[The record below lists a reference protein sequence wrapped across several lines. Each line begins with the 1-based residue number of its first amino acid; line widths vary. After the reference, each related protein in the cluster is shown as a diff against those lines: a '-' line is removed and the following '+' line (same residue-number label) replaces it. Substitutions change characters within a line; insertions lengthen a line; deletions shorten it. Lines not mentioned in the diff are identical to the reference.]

1 MRWYQSTHLFA
12 LLLHSETKALILN
25 LEMSGS
31 VDLINLFVE
40 IGMTESKA
48 NETLKNGPLS
58 EKLKSFIEEVSK
70 LLEIAFKKQYN

>member
-1 MRWYQSTHLFA
+1 
-12 LLLHSETKALILN
+12 
-25 LEMSGS
+25 MSGS